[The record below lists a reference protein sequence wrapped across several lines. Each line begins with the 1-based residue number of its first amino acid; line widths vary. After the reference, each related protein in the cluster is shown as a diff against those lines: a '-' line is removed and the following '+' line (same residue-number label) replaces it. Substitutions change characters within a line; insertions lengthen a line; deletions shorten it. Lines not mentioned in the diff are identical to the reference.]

1 MIFPLKKEA
10 KKRQQ
15 QRSKS
20 EMGEDIKGSIL
31 QAAQDETLLS
41 TPELPKPQPPTSVEK
56 HKVSICLEV
65 RRYVLFASDIQLF
78 IQHRGILLI
87 RHRAPCRDQEMKITL
102 RVCNYKPTPTLDQI
116 ELEVLEVFS
125 RTRRPPG
132 EPIVHLELT
141 QSSLVTE
148 ANFCADP
155 EKRRRQAVNKTRVWI
170 KVSEY

>member
-1 MIFPLKKEA
+1 
-10 KKRQQ
+10 
-15 QRSKS
+15 
-20 EMGEDIKGSIL
+20 
-31 QAAQDETLLS
+31 
-41 TPELPKPQPPTSVEK
+41 
-56 HKVSICLEV
+56 
-65 RRYVLFASDIQLF
+65 
-78 IQHRGILLI
+78 
-87 RHRAPCRDQEMKITL
+87 MKITL

-141 QSSLVTE
+141 QSSSVTE
-148 ANFCADP
+148 ANLCADP